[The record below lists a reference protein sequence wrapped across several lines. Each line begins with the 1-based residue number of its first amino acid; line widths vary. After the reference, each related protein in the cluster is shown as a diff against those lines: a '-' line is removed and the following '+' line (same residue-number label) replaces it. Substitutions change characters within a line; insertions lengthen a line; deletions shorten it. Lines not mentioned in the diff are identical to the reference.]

1 MAINKEKFRIWH
13 SWLMYRAAILSELP
27 LSGGF
32 SGVKSVSSD
41 FGKFVSKKLVPQ

>member
-13 SWLMYRAAILSELP
+13 SWVMYRAATLSELP
-27 LSGGF
+27 PSGEF
-32 SGVKSVSSD
+32 SGVKDDSFD